1 MADLGK
7 ASLWLRKMFVFCWG
21 QQIVREAREQIQSIN
36 KEQESERN
44 VIPDVITV
52 WYITMI
58 LFFKLNNTV
67 IKDLCCLNQLP
78 INNLFF

>member
-36 KEQESERN
+36 KEQESKRN

-58 LFFKLNNTV
+58 
-67 IKDLCCLNQLP
+67 
-78 INNLFF
+78 